1 MHLTAHFVIVLT
13 KCRIFLLI
21 HFSDGAGRTGTYI
34 AISNL
39 LERMKIE
46 HAMDVFQAIKIIRGI
61 RPQFVENAV
70 SIYSFPR
77 PVNEMNCMRK
87 WTIKKIKLFSSL
99 GTVPVL
105 LHCHNGVPGWL
116 QWLRKFRV
124 INKLCPIYRACPKR
138 KWKLH
143 VFQIL
148 TQTIIIYACIE
159 YSIYK
164 RWILT
169 FWSVSWLIKPIDTTA
184 WFQWSILG
192 EPDFILNIHNIA
204 IGSTRPVDQF

>member
-1 MHLTAHFVIVLT
+1 VHLTAHFVIVLT

-87 WTIKKIKLFSSL
+87 
-99 GTVPVL
+99 
-105 LHCHNGVPGWL
+105 
-116 QWLRKFRV
+116 
-124 INKLCPIYRACPKR
+124 
-138 KWKLH
+138 
-143 VFQIL
+143 
-148 TQTIIIYACIE
+148 
-159 YSIYK
+159 
-164 RWILT
+164 
-169 FWSVSWLIKPIDTTA
+169 
-184 WFQWSILG
+184 
-192 EPDFILNIHNIA
+192 
-204 IGSTRPVDQF
+204 